1 MTDRYWKSLSIRIVA
16 VALLAAAVAVLLEA
30 LTGEDKLLPFEAMVF
45 WYYILG
51 GGTTFIGL
59 LRRPEKF
66 SPWEV
71 AFVATVAASSF
82 PLFEWV
88 RTAP

>member
-1 MTDRYWKSLSIRIVA
+1 MGDKHWKKLYIRVVV
-16 VALLAAAVAVLLEA
+16 VALLVAIAAALLKA